1 MMVFDRS
8 KRIEFI
14 TLKILKDYIFFVLI
28 VLYLKK
34 KVIKK
39 CLV

>member
-1 MMVFDRS
+1 MVVFDRS

-34 KVIKK
+34 KK
-39 CLV
+39 